1 MIKIDVNKALEQI
14 FAFVIAYFRPS
25 LAKFI
30 IWPLLLTGLGFLNPP
45 LWVEIVNWLLVNQNV
60 FPQYQIPLSEPNGVW
75 GWSLILL
82 SIFIYFFETVAQ
94 VIKSKNKNAD
104 DLYKNIEEVPT
115 RTADVLVDKLNE
127 TGFTASHL
135 QDEKILKLINEISQL
150 RYFGAFPKKEKINQL
165 AKSILDGEL
174 KGGTSPVKSR
184 TLALLARYLCFSDN
198 LEVAEVYLSES
209 SKLIETKE
217 TLVAD
222 VFIQADKKNNLD
234 SLARFTQEQSSLH
247 YSAIFMLRRTKEGVT
262 EAIKWLDNA
271 QLNIESLDTDGQ
283 IALINALLETEQW
296 ERALKQVYKLQNIAD
311 INSPALAQV
320 VAFTFLSN
328 SIKAVELRK
337 SVMQQIPFW
346 ADSFPLSDDAKSV
359 SLRNEAVIMFKLC
372 AKLARKL
379 GAFEVSEA
387 SEKFALWL
395 ELRNPD
401 TFQIAEG
408 KLNNYLSDASDK
420 ALEYLPLAFAFKI
433 NLDYL
438 KVEEEVNRQTAL
450 SNDTSPILGVARFVL
465 ALNQKG
471 SSQVIEYINDHR
483 EQLVKHVNPATIKML
498 EVEVLAK
505 AGLTEDAEALLS
517 KWDQDGAIPE
527 EIKHLRNIIASV
539 KGEDP
544 IALAL
549 SQYNDTNNVS
559 DLAQLVNLLERS
571 GLKEKYLFYTLK
583 LFGITATEQDA
594 LRVANASSAIRHFTE
609 LHKFLIDN
617 FDLVEKSKPLMFHWA
632 WSLFRK
638 GYFSKSKECLLELKK
653 LNDQHLDL
661 QSLDVHLA
669 IYTGNWDSLTV
680 IIESSW
686 ENRNSLSA
694 EELMQAAQLA
704 KAVSPNRAKE
714 ILEYTTS
721 QFPEDPKVLASA
733 YITATALGWEDKKDT
748 GDWLNKATMLS
759 NEEGPLHM
767 TTFDELK
774 NIVADQRERND
785 VVYKAYEEGDAPIF
799 VIANLLNRTLSDFYL
814 IQPIANL
821 KSTDIRKKSFIGAF
835 HSTRQEQVVTGK
847 VVSIDASSLLIL
859 GQLNLLKQLFNFF
872 TQIILPHSLIRWLFD
887 EKQKI
892 AFHQP
897 SQIQKAKEVEALVA
911 DGVIKIIDPSGVKTS
926 NLSLDVGEELA
937 FLLEHASD
945 NSCADKEIL
954 VICSYPVYKVGG
966 FREQIIDL
974 SEYNENLSSCI
985 ALVKKLK
992 DIEVITEDEYEKA
1005 LSYLVQHD
1013 QEWPSNPIIGDTAA
1027 LYLDSL
1033 SLTYLMTVGV
1043 IEKFRNTELSV
1054 FIHRSEF
1061 DDFKKLRTFDSTI
1074 SEADIKLEQI
1084 RKKLFK
1090 GIQSEKVVFSS
1101 MQVTELDAENN
1112 KDKATQ
1118 PTEELFQ
1125 ALTKSDVALIDDR
1138 FMNQHA
1144 KITFDKKDTPI
1155 FTSLDFIETLYA
1167 NQAITEKEKF
1177 SYRAKLRE
1185 SGFGLVPITIEE
1197 LNYHLDKS
1205 SINNGIVRPTKEL
1218 KLIKE
1223 NLSLLK
1229 INRLIKLPRDANWLH
1244 ASLRNLSSA
1253 LKSQWSENVTVEV
1266 SSARATWLYGLLD
1279 FRGWSH
1285 CMEIRHEEGMA
1296 YIGEM
1301 IRANTLLIAPEEIAG
1316 DLKVKYYEWLEG
1328 TVLLP
1333 LKNEDPT
1340 SYVSLVE
1347 SIKAQIERLTN
1358 KSLIEGGANE

>member
-1 MIKIDVNKALEQI
+1 VIKIDVNKALKQI

-60 FPQYQIPLSEPNGVW
+60 FSQHQIPLSEPNGVW
-75 GWSLILL
+75 GWSLILF
-82 SIFIYFFETVAQ
+82 SIFIYCFETVAQ
-94 VIKSKNKNAD
+94 VIKSRNENVD
-104 DLYKNIEEVPT
+104 DLSKYIKEVPT
-115 RTADVLVDKLNE
+115 RTADEVVVKLNE

-165 AKSILDGEL
+165 ANSILDGEL
-174 KGGTSPVKSR
+174 KGGTSLVKSR

-217 TLVAD
+217 TVVAD
-222 VFIQADKKNNLD
+222 VFVQADKKNNLD

-247 YSAIFMLRRTKEGVT
+247 YSSIFMLRRTKEGVT

-271 QLNIESLDTDGQ
+271 QLNIVSLDTDGQ
-283 IALINALLETEQW
+283 IALISALLETEQW
-296 ERALKQVYKLQNIAD
+296 ERALKEVYKLQKIAD

-337 SVMQQIPFW
+337 FVMQQIPFS
-346 ADSFPLSDDAKSV
+346 AESFPLSDDAKSV
-359 SLRNEAVIMFKLC
+359 RLRNEAVTMFKLC
-372 AKLARKL
+372 AELARKL
-379 GAFEVSEA
+379 GAFEVSQA

-408 KLNNYLSDASDK
+408 KLNNYLSDASHK

-433 NLDYL
+433 NLDYS

-450 SNDTSPILGVARFVL
+450 SNDTSPTLGVARFVL

-483 EQLVKHVNPATIKML
+483 EQLVKHVNPAAIKML

-527 EIKHLRNIIASV
+527 EIKNLRNIIASV
-539 KGEDP
+539 KGEEP

-571 GLKEKYLFYTLK
+571 GLKEKCLFYTLK
-583 LFGITATEQDA
+583 LFGITGTEQDA
-594 LRVANASSAIRHFTE
+594 LRVANASSANRQFTE
-609 LHKFLIDN
+609 LHKFLVDN
-617 FDLVEKSKPLMFHWA
+617 FDLVKNSTSLMFHWA
-632 WSLFRK
+632 WSLFRE

-661 QSLDVHLA
+661 QSLDAHLA

-694 EELMQAAQLA
+694 EDLMQVAQLA
-704 KAVSPNRAKE
+704 KAVYPSRAKE

-721 QFPEDPKVLASA
+721 KFPDDPKVLASA
-733 YITATALGWEDKKDT
+733 YFTATALGWEDKKHT
-748 GDWLNKATMLS
+748 GDWLNKAAMLS

-774 NIVADQRERND
+774 NDS
-785 VVYKAYEEGDAPIF
+785 VYKAYDECTAPIF
-799 VIANLLNRTLSDFYL
+799 VIANLLNRTFSDFYL

-821 KSTDIRKKSFIGAF
+821 KNTDIRKKSFIGAF
-835 HSTRQEQVVTGK
+835 HSTRQEQVIIGK
-847 VVSIDASSLLIL
+847 VVSVDASSLLIL
-859 GQLNLLKQLFNFF
+859 GQLNLLEQLFKAF
-872 TQIILPHSLIRWLFD
+872 TQIILPHSLMRWLFD

-897 SQIQKAKEVEALVA
+897 SQIQKAKEVEALVT
-911 DGVIKIIDPSGVKTS
+911 DGVIKIIEPSVVKKS
-926 NLSLDVGEELA
+926 NLALDVGEELA
-937 FLLEHASD
+937 FLLEHAND
-945 NSCADKEIL
+945 NSCVDKQIL

-966 FREQIIDL
+966 LREQIIEL
-974 SEYNENLSSCI
+974 AEYYKNLSSCI
-985 ALVKKLK
+985 ALVTKLK

-1005 LSYLVQHD
+1005 LSYLVQRE
-1013 QEWPSNPIIGDTAA
+1013 QEWPSNPVIDDKATI
-1027 LYLDSL
+1027 YLDSL

-1043 IEKFRNTELSV
+1043 LEKFRNTGFNV

-1061 DDFKKLRTFDSTI
+1061 DNFKKLRTFDSTI
-1074 SEADIKLEQI
+1074 SEADTKLEQI
-1084 RKKLFK
+1084 RKDIFR
-1090 GIQSEKVVFSS
+1090 GIQSGKVVFSS
-1101 MQVTELDAENN
+1101 MQVSELDTEN
-1112 KDKATQ
+1112 DKANQ
-1118 PTEELFQ
+1118 PTEELLQ
-1125 ALTKSDVALIDDR
+1125 ASTKSDVALIDDR
-1138 FMNQHA
+1138 YLNQHA
-1144 KITFDKKDTPI
+1144 KIAFDQKNIPI
-1155 FTSLDFIETLYA
+1155 FTSLDFIETLYD
-1167 NQAITEKEKF
+1167 NQIIAEKEKF

-1185 SGFGLVPITIEE
+1185 SGFGLIPITIEE

-1244 ASLRNLSSA
+1244 ASLRNLSNA
-1253 LKSQWSENVTVEV
+1253 LKSQWSENVAVEV
-1266 SSARATWLYGLLD
+1266 SCARATWLYGLID

-1285 CMEIRHEEGMA
+1285 CLEIRHEEGMA

-1301 IRANTLLIAPEEIAG
+1301 IRANTLLIAPEELAG
-1316 DLKVKYYEWLEG
+1316 DLKVKYYAWLEDI
-1328 TVLLP
+1328 VLLP
-1333 LKNEDPT
+1333 LKNKDPT
-1340 SYVSLVE
+1340 SYESLVK
-1347 SIKAQIERLTN
+1347 SIKAQIEKLASN
-1358 KSLIEGGANE
+1358 SLLEGGANE